1 MQQPEGEQVRQ
12 QPRYG
17 DDQHR
22 GTHHRLRCEETP
34 YRLPQDEYHDH
45 QQRRGVEEGRQ
56 GGEAQIAEGVARV
69 GLALGEVHRH
79 QGHQQ
84 RGGIGQHMAG
94 VGQQRQRAGQQAT
107 DYLGHHKDG
116 GD

>member
-22 GTHHRLRCEETP
+22 GTHHRLWFEETP

-45 QQRRGVEEGRQ
+45 QQRRGVEEGR
-56 GGEAQIAEGVARV
+56 
-69 GLALGEVHRH
+69 
-79 QGHQQ
+79 
-84 RGGIGQHMAG
+84 
-94 VGQQRQRAGQQAT
+94 
-107 DYLGHHKDG
+107 
-116 GD
+116 